1 MMKSVSILL
10 LTIILLQS
18 CVIYQK
24 TPVSISES
32 TNKGKVKIVRT
43 NGKRVALKGME
54 YDFLNGVYWGLR
66 KGYSKDHR
74 YKIDPTQVS
83 EVYIIDKH
91 TSKTTSIVVA
101 VGVILAITIAL
112 WIILLNKD
120 WTLPAHSSNI

>member
-1 MMKSVSILL
+1 M
-10 LTIILLQS
+10 
-18 CVIYQK
+18 IYQK

-43 NGKRVALKGME
+43 NGEKVALKSME
-54 YDFLNGVYWGLR
+54 YDFLNGTYWGLR

-91 TSKTTSIVVA
+91 TSRTTSIVVA
-101 VGVILAITIAL
+101 VGVILAIAIAL
-112 WIILLNKD
+112 WIILLNED
-120 WTLPAHSSNI
+120 LTLPAHSSNI